1 MSVATPFLNTLLT
14 NPRVASLRE
23 RTQNPETQRRLV
35 LIIVCIALLL
45 DNMLYMVIVPII
57 PVYLTAALSRHV
69 QQWRLR
75 DRLSGDTTEAKKE
88 GRVKCAVPR
97 EEWLISLP
105 RAAFPKP
112 KEKAILESRST
123 QLKTKIDEDKTE
135 IKTTVNRID
144 IQRQDTR

>member
-57 PVYLTAALSRHV
+57 PVYLMAARPTVAFTRPPVRRHNRG
-69 QQWRLR
+69 Q
-75 DRLSGDTTEAKKE
+75 E
-88 GRVKCAVPR
+88 GRQGKVC
-97 EEWLISLP
+97 
-105 RAAFPKP
+105 RAARGVAHLPSSGGVP
-112 KEKAILESRST
+112 
-123 QLKTKIDEDKTE
+123 KTE
-135 IKTTVNRID
+135 GEGKTRVKVHPVKDENRR
-144 IQRQDTR
+144 RQNRD